1 MEGEFDV
8 KSLPLYHLPE
18 FGVEQ
23 GLFNA
28 KENQILNC
36 LVGMH
41 VDAQFVDCCLKVQF
55 QQEYWNRS
63 ADNIETIYKFVIP
76 KTCTIGDFYAEVGG
90 RKITGVVQEKGQ
102 AQDTY
107 DDALATGQTSYL
119 ALQDE
124 DASFN
129 SYTISIGNLPPGQ
142 TTKVYISFLS
152 VALNKDG
159 NYVFYLPPELLPDV
173 PTSGCCKIEMSEGVE
188 HVYST
193 VGNISKEMDRV
204 QWNLVPSNQP
214 IVVSVI
220 TKKYSQPKAVLEYD
234 EKTKSK
240 ALMIT
245 STPVWQD
252 LNNDLIESQ
261 VEVIFVVDRSG
272 SMRGSRISQTK
283 QALNILLHALPPLSR
298 FNIIGFGS
306 SQDWLFEKSQQ
317 FCEENI
323 EIAHENIKNTNADLG
338 GTDLVSPL
346 RRIFAQPPDIEYP
359 RIILVLTDGSVDDRS
374 GTINEVRRNQEQC
387 RLYALGISSEVDSE
401 LVKGICDAGRGE
413 AAFVINDSDIES
425 TVMSLFEKAFQP
437 CTRNI
442 QIMWPE
448 NTIQYAPKKIP
459 PIFKGDRLITFGLI
473 EGEIGEYVNIKALD
487 PMGQELDWSVPVEK
501 GNGFLRNKLAAFEI
515 IKQLEA
521 DNENNEQTDTKMK
534 IIALAKKYQLVSKY
548 TSFVAV
554 DDQVDTATN
563 TSLKTI
569 KVEVVKPLCNDD
581 FSEDETETRARGMI
595 KKKKKAPKKYDKR
608 KKEKKQED
616 ISEGFQRSEPKQ
628 KMVELEKSEKKE
640 EVFERKE
647 KEKERKNSSGAEE
660 RKVNLEGKN
669 SNEQKS
675 TLVKA
680 QKFDGC
686 WDIETMCGFLSISL
700 EEIKKHIPEVSEGLW
715 ATALAI
721 AFLELYLSES
731 ANTWQMVAK
740 KGRAYMIK
748 LLIKEKSI
756 TPNVSTQECADL
768 IEKAKA
774 FLKLT
779 KSN

>member
-1 MEGEFDV
+1 M
-8 KSLPLYHLPE
+8 
-18 FGVEQ
+18 
-23 GLFNA
+23 
-28 KENQILNC
+28 
-36 LVGMH
+36 VGMN
-41 VDAQFVDCCLKVQF
+41 VEVNFVDCCLKVQF
-55 QQEYWNRS
+55 QQEYSNS
-63 ADNIETIYKFVIP
+63 SSDNIETIYKFVIP
-76 KTCTIGDFYAEVGG
+76 KTTTIGDFYAEVGG
-90 RKITGVVQEKGQ
+90 RKVHGVVQEKGE

-107 DDALATGQTSYL
+107 DDALSSGLTSYI
-119 ALQDE
+119 ASKEE
-124 DASFN
+124 DVSFN
-129 SYTISIGNLPPGQ
+129 SYSISIGNLAPGQ
-142 TTKVYISFLS
+142 KSKVYISFMS

-159 NYVFYLPPELLPDV
+159 RYIFYLPPELLPAKIPV
-173 PTSGCCKIEMSEGVE
+173 SGCCNIEMTEEVE
-188 HVYST
+188 DVYST
-193 VGNISKEMDRV
+193 VGVVNPIK
-204 QWNLVPSNQP
+204 NLVEWKLIYSSQP
-214 IVVSVI
+214 IVIVVT
-220 TKKYSQPKAVLEYD
+220 TKKFFQPKAILEYD
-234 EKTKSK
+234 ENTKSK

-245 STPVWQD
+245 ATPVWKD
-252 LNNDLIESQ
+252 LNTDLIESQ

-306 SQDWLFEKSQQ
+306 SQDWLFPESKQ

-323 EIAHENIKNTNADLG
+323 HIAHEKIQDTNADLG

-346 RRIFAQPPDIEYP
+346 RRIFSKPIDIDYP
-359 RIILVLTDGSVDDRS
+359 RIILVLTDGSVNDRN
-374 GTINEVRRNQEQC
+374 GTINEVRRNKEQC
-387 RLYALGISSEVDSE
+387 RLYSLGISSAVDKT
-401 LVKGICDAGRGE
+401 LVNGICEAGRGE
-413 AAFVINDSDIES
+413 AAFVINDSEIEG

-647 KEKERKNSSGAEE
+647 KEKERIDLNLSKVSIPSPAILNSPF
-660 RKVNLEGKN
+660 R
-669 SNEQKS
+669 
-675 TLVKA
+675 
-680 QKFDGC
+680 FFC
-686 WDIETMCGFLSISL
+686 
-700 EEIKKHIPEVSEGLW
+700 
-715 ATALAI
+715 
-721 AFLELYLSES
+721 
-731 ANTWQMVAK
+731 
-740 KGRAYMIK
+740 
-748 LLIKEKSI
+748 
-756 TPNVSTQECADL
+756 
-768 IEKAKA
+768 
-774 FLKLT
+774 
-779 KSN
+779 

>member
-1 MEGEFDV
+1 M
-8 KSLPLYHLPE
+8 
-18 FGVEQ
+18 
-23 GLFNA
+23 
-28 KENQILNC
+28 
-36 LVGMH
+36 VGMN
-41 VDAQFVDCCLKVQF
+41 VEVNFVDCCLKVQF
-55 QQEYWNRS
+55 QQEYSNS
-63 ADNIETIYKFVIP
+63 SSDNIETIYKFVIP
-76 KTCTIGDFYAEVGG
+76 KTTTIGDFYAEVGG
-90 RKITGVVQEKGQ
+90 RKVHGVVQEKGE

-107 DDALATGQTSYL
+107 DDALSSGLTSYI
-119 ALQDE
+119 ASKEE
-124 DASFN
+124 DVSFN
-129 SYTISIGNLPPGQ
+129 SYSISIGNLAPGQ
-142 TTKVYISFLS
+142 KSKVYISFMS

-159 NYVFYLPPELLPDV
+159 RYIFYLPPELLPAKIPV
-173 PTSGCCKIEMSEGVE
+173 SGCCNIEMTEEVE
-188 HVYST
+188 DVYST
-193 VGNISKEMDRV
+193 VGVVNPIK
-204 QWNLVPSNQP
+204 NLVEWKLIYSSQP
-214 IVVSVI
+214 IVIVVT
-220 TKKYSQPKAVLEYD
+220 TKKFFQPKAILEYD
-234 EKTKSK
+234 ENTKSK

-245 STPVWQD
+245 ATPVWKD
-252 LNNDLIESQ
+252 LNTDLIESQ

-306 SQDWLFEKSQQ
+306 SQDWLFPESKQ

-323 EIAHENIKNTNADLG
+323 HIAHEKIQDTNADLG

-346 RRIFAQPPDIEYP
+346 RRIFSKPIDIDYP
-359 RIILVLTDGSVDDRS
+359 RIILVLTDGSVNDRN
-374 GTINEVRRNQEQC
+374 GTINEVRRNKEQC
-387 RLYALGISSEVDSE
+387 RLYSLGISSAVDKT
-401 LVKGICDAGRGE
+401 LVNGICEAGRGE
-413 AAFVINDSDIES
+413 AAFVINDSEIEG